1 MTVEHSRA
9 VLLASRA
16 AGEDVETLTERLAR
30 SQVVVRVDPSVPSG
44 LLAARVLLTTLRRL
58 PVGVWLDPS
67 GLDVNYVAQLA
78 AAVNAIDSTRPLNIV
93 NGAVDAA
100 AHVHIGLQAAPGW
113 TRVVPDGYGAQLAND
128 PDALMTIALAG
139 NGLGGV
145 FAAALAAAEA
155 FKGLAGV
162 LPARR
167 TNHPH
172 LSFCPV
178 SLTADTTQAPE
189 LPPHLPLD
197 IALVGTGAVGTAEAL
212 ILSELALG
220 GRIIVCDPERFEPEN
235 RSTYSVGGEAEAK
248 ARPRKLDLV
257 GDLLAAAGYDV
268 HRVAAESTD
277 LIRSVDSGELAAPSV
292 VLSGLDSIA
301 ARRETQGLWPDHLI
315 DAATG
320 DTAVGLSHAVPE
332 GPCLR
337 CFFPDRR
344 SGESAIERV
353 AQATGLPLDRLRHG
367 QEPLTDADVAALT
380 RDQQELLRDQRG
392 KPVCGL
398 AQALGLTDAPGFGYM
413 PSVSFVSQIA
423 ACLGVGRLLA
433 VQLGHAPQANWLQF
447 DALHGPHA
455 DGDRRLPDP
464 ECFCQTRPGVV
475 AQLRALRAG

>member
-58 PVGVWLDPS
+58 PVGVWRHPS
-67 GLDVNYVAQLA
+67 GLDANYVAQLA
-78 AAVNAIDSTRPLNIV
+78 AAVNAIDSTRPMNIV

-113 TRVVPDGYGAQLAND
+113 TRVVPDGHGAQLAND
-128 PDALMTIALAG
+128 PDALMTIARAG

-212 ILSELALG
+212 HPFLG
-220 GRIIVCDPERFEPEN
+220 TGTRAGASSFLRPQTVEPETESTPP
-235 RSTYSVGGEAEAK
+235 RSAAGGAK
-248 ARPRKLDLV
+248 ARP
-257 GDLLAAAGYDV
+257 G
-268 HRVAAESTD
+268 E
-277 LIRSVDSGELAAPSV
+277 VDIVGELPHP
-292 VLSGLDSIA
+292 
-301 ARRETQGLWPDHLI
+301 RP
-315 DAATG
+315 AT
-320 DTAVGLSHAVPE
+320 T
-332 GPCLR
+332 C
-337 CFFPDRR
+337 
-344 SGESAIERV
+344 
-353 AQATGLPLDRLRHG
+353 
-367 QEPLTDADVAALT
+367 
-380 RDQQELLRDQRG
+380 
-392 KPVCGL
+392 
-398 AQALGLTDAPGFGYM
+398 
-413 PSVSFVSQIA
+413 
-423 ACLGVGRLLA
+423 
-433 VQLGHAPQANWLQF
+433 
-447 DALHGPHA
+447 
-455 DGDRRLPDP
+455 
-464 ECFCQTRPGVV
+464 
-475 AQLRALRAG
+475 AG